1 MPILPDEAKNFLIVY
16 FIRTGQTM
24 HSGLL
29 YVLTDSRRFPHYQW
43 PDRVE
48 KILAGGADIIQLR
61 EKNLTPEQ
69 LYPLAGALLEICR
82 AHDALF
88 IINDHVSL
96 ASKINA
102 DGVHIGQH
110 DQTLRHA
117 REYLGSQFLI
127 GVSCYRNLHRAV
139 LAQRQTADYVAFG
152 SIFQSTTKGQAPRC
166 SLSALAKARR
176 HLKIPVCAI
185 GGINNKNIR
194 YAVKHGADL
203 VAVADAVFNADDPK
217 QAANNIRQQAIIRH

>member
-1 MPILPDEAKNFLIVY
+1 ML
-16 FIRTGQTM
+16 T
-24 HSGLL
+24 GLL

-43 PDRVE
+43 PERVE
-48 KILAGGADIIQLR
+48 KILAGGADMIQLR
-61 EKNLTPEQ
+61 EKTLPQEQ
-69 LYPLAGALLEICR
+69 LYPLAGTLLEICR

-88 IINDHVSL
+88 IINDHVAL
-96 ASKINA
+96 AGKINA

-110 DQTLRHA
+110 DQTLCHA
-117 REYLGSQFLI
+117 RDYLGSQFLI

-152 SIFQSTTKGQAPRC
+152 SVFQSNTKWQAPRC
-166 SLSALAKARR
+166 SLSTLAKARQ

-194 YAVKHGADL
+194 YALQHGADL
-203 VAVADAVFNADDPK
+203 VAVADAVFNADDPML
-217 QAANNIRQQAIIRH
+217 AANNIRQQVIIRH